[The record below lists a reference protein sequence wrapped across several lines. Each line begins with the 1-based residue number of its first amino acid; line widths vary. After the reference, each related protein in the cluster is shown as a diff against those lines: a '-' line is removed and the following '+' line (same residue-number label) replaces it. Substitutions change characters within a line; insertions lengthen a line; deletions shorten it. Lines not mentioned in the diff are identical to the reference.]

1 MDIQANIKK
10 TFMRFILS
18 ICTALLVLASCRPAK
33 KVQRIENAISKKD
46 TVTKVKVSKEE
57 VDSLAIVKNI
67 VHNLNAKRI
76 DFTTFSAKVKV
87 EYQGKNGSD
96 QANANIQMQKDSAI
110 WIQLTGPFGIEGYRL
125 LVTKDSVKLMNKLN
139 KTVQFRSVA
148 YLKELTEI
156 PFDFYTLQD
165 LLVGNP
171 VFAEGNIVSYKDA
184 DNGLQVLIIGKIFK
198 HLLTIDKRNN
208 NILHSKLDD
217 VDSVR
222 NRTCD
227 ITFSQ
232 YEQNGN
238 YQFSTYRQIAVAEQ
252 SRLDVTLDFKK
263 YSFNQP
269 VSFPFNI
276 PKNFKRK

>member
-1 MDIQANIKK
+1 
-10 TFMRFILS
+10 MRYILY
-18 ICTALLVLASCRPAK
+18 ICAVMLVAASCKPAK

-46 TVTKVKVSKEE
+46 TVAKIKVHKE
-57 VDSLAIVKNI
+57 VDSLAIVKDI
-67 VHNLNAKRI
+67 VHNLKTKRI
-76 DFTTFSAKVKV
+76 DFNTFSAKVKV
-87 EYQGKNGSD
+87 EYQDKDGGD

-125 LVTKDSVKLMNKLN
+125 LITKDSVKLMNRLK
-139 KTVQFRSVA
+139 KTVQFRSVT

-165 LLVGNP
+165 VLIGNP
-171 VFAEGNIVSYKDA
+171 VFIDGDIASYKDA

-198 HLLTIDKRNN
+198 HLLTIDKKSND
-208 NILHSKLDD
+208 ILHSKLDD

-232 YEQNGN
+232 YEQNGSFD
-238 YQFSTYRQIAVAEQ
+238 FSTYRKISVAEQ
-252 SRLDVTLDFKK
+252 SKLDVTLDFKK
-263 YSFNQP
+263 YNFNQP

>member
-1 MDIQANIKK
+1 
-10 TFMRFILS
+10 MRYILYS
-18 ICTALLVLASCRPAK
+18 CLVVLAIASCRPAK

-46 TVTKVKVSKEE
+46 TVQKVMVKKDE
-57 VDSLAIVKNI
+57 VDSLTIVKNI
-67 VHNLNAKRI
+67 VHNLKSRRI
-76 DFTTFSAKVKV
+76 EFNTFSAKIKV
-87 EYQGKNGSD
+87 EYQDKNGGD

-125 LVTKDSVKLMNKLN
+125 LATRDSVKLMNKLN
-139 KTVQFRSVA
+139 KTVVYRSIN
-148 YLKELTEI
+148 YLKELTQI

-165 LLVGNP
+165 VIVGNP
-171 VFAEGNIVSYKDA
+171 VFIDGNITSYKA
-184 DNGLQVLIIGKIFK
+184 SDNGLQVLIIGRIFK
-198 HLLTIDKRNN
+198 HLLTLDKNN
-208 NILHSKLDD
+208 NQLLHSKLDD

-232 YEQNGN
+232 YEQNGEVS
-238 YQFSTYRQIAVAEQ
+238 FSTLRQISVAEQ
-252 SRLDVTLDFKK
+252 SRLDVKLDFKK
-263 YSFNQP
+263 YIFNQP

>member
-1 MDIQANIKK
+1 
-10 TFMRFILS
+10 MRSILS
-18 ICTALLVLASCRPAK
+18 ICTVLLVLASCRPAK

-67 VHNLNAKRI
+67 VHNLNTKRI

-139 KTVQFRSVA
+139 KTVQFRSVT

-171 VFAEGNIVSYKDA
+171 VFVDGNIVSYKDA

-198 HLLTIDKRNN
+198 HLLTIDKSSN

-238 YQFSTYRQIAVAEQ
+238 YQFSTYRQISVAEQ

-263 YSFNQP
+263 YTFNQP

>member
-1 MDIQANIKK
+1 
-10 TFMRFILS
+10 MRSILYS
-18 ICTALLVLASCRPAK
+18 CVALLVLAVSCRPAK

-46 TVTKVKVSKEE
+46 TVQKVIVKKDE
-57 VDSLAIVKNI
+57 VDSLAIIKNI
-67 VHNLNAKRI
+67 VYNLKSKRI
-76 DFTTFSAKVKV
+76 DFSTFSAKIKV
-87 EYQGKNGSD
+87 EYQDKNGND
-96 QANANIQMQKDSAI
+96 QANANLQMQKDSAI

-139 KTVQFRSVA
+139 KTVQYRSIN
-148 YLKELTEI
+148 YLKELTQI

-165 LLVGNP
+165 VIIGNP
-171 VFAEGNIVSYKDA
+171 VFVDGNIASYKDA
-184 DNGLQVLIIGKIFK
+184 ENNLQVLIIGKVFK
-198 HLLTIDKRNN
+198 HLLTLDKNSTH
-208 NILHSKLDD
+208 LVHSKLDD

-232 YEQNGN
+232 YEQNGETA
-238 YQFSTYRQIAVAEQ
+238 FSTHRQISVAEQ

-263 YSFNQP
+263 YTFNQP

-276 PKNFKRK
+276 PKNFKRR